1 MFRGLE
7 DNPLEIFRLDV
18 TVTIL
23 VEDVEGLPNAL
34 ALQSSEHLSE
44 LGVCHV
50 VPGLAPS
57 GVQGSPFRIPIERYT
72 VTALIHIVY
81 VLERLPLDRAR
92 SIEIEESESNLIF
105 GIGLGQEVLESRP
118 VTEGESTG
126 PSLVGDSEEESIVF
140 ALDFV
145 LSIAKKRKVVSHILE
160 TSRGGPPR

>member
-145 LSIAKKRKVVSHILE
+145 LSIAKKKK
-160 TSRGGPPR
+160 GC